1 MEFNTIISYH
11 TFSRRLPMFCL
22 AAGLLALPVAVH
34 AQDEEDAEPVKKTVV
49 VRKHYT
55 TRHITGRVISAV
67 SHKPL
72 SGAIVGAVGVEGY
85 TALTDDN
92 GAFALDVPVFVSS
105 ISVTFPSH
113 NLLSA
118 GLAKGE
124 KQGDLMLYPTTFTAD
139 YNANTDLRND
149 RTATDMQYS
158 SATNVKEEIEKQLGA
173 YAHTITRNNTPGIGA
188 NMYVQGLNSIYANAQ
203 PLIVVDGVIFDQ
215 QYGHSM
221 LHSGFT
227 NDILTAINPADIE
240 NVTVL
245 RNGTALYGA
254 KGANGVIL
262 INTRRSK
269 SMATRITASL
279 SAGVSFEPKF
289 IDMMNASQYRG
300 YASELLKS
308 TGTTIRDFK
317 WLNPDPDYYYYKQY
331 HNDTDWKDE
340 VYRTA
345 LTQNYGIQVEEATR
359 WPATTSPS
367 VILPHR
373 AR

>member
-11 TFSRRLPMFCL
+11 TISRRLPMFCL

-55 TRHITGRVISAV
+55 TRHITGRVFSAV

-124 KQGDLMLYPTTFTAD
+124 KQGDLMLYPTTFSAD
-139 YNANTDLRND
+139 YDDNTDLRND

-173 YAHTITRNNTPGIGA
+173 YAHTITRNNTPASGPTC
-188 NMYVQGLNSIYANAQ
+188 MCRVST
-203 PLIVVDGVIFDQ
+203 V
-215 QYGHSM
+215 SM
-221 LHSGFT
+221 
-227 NDILTAINPADIE
+227 P
-240 NVTVL
+240 
-245 RNGTALYGA
+245 
-254 KGANGVIL
+254 
-262 INTRRSK
+262 
-269 SMATRITASL
+269 M
-279 SAGVSFEPKF
+279 P
-289 IDMMNASQYRG
+289 
-300 YASELLKS
+300 
-308 TGTTIRDFK
+308 
-317 WLNPDPDYYYYKQY
+317 
-331 HNDTDWKDE
+331 
-340 VYRTA
+340 
-345 LTQNYGIQVEEATR
+345 
-359 WPATTSPS
+359 SP
-367 VILPHR
+367 
-373 AR
+373 